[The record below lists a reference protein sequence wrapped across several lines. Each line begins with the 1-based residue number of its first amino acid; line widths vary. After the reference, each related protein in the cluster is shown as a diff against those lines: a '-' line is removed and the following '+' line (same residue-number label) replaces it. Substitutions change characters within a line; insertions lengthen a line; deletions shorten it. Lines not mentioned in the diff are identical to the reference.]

1 MKSAYIFF
9 NPKSGKD
16 EQALAQE
23 VKSYL
28 IEHDF
33 QDDYVRIITPSS
45 VEEAVALAKKASED
59 HIDLVIPLGGDGTIN
74 KICGGVYAGGAYP
87 TIGLVPAGTVNNFS
101 KALNIPQER
110 NLALENLLNGHVK
123 SVDICKVNDDYMIS
137 SLTLG
142 LLADIAA
149 NVTSE
154 MKRKLGPFAFV
165 GDAYRILKRNRSYSI
180 TLAYDNNVRS
190 LRTRLLLITMTNSI
204 AGMPAF
210 SPEATIDDG
219 LFRVYTMEHIHFFK
233 LLLHLRQFRKG
244 DFSQV
249 KEIKHFHTNNLTIS
263 TFKRKKS
270 AIPKVRIDG
279 DPGDQLPVK
288 VEVIPKALKF
298 IIPNSLP

>member
-110 NLALENLLNGHVK
+110 NLALE
-123 SVDICKVNDDYMIS
+123 
-137 SLTLG
+137 
-142 LLADIAA
+142 
-149 NVTSE
+149 
-154 MKRKLGPFAFV
+154 
-165 GDAYRILKRNRSYSI
+165 
-180 TLAYDNNVRS
+180 
-190 LRTRLLLITMTNSI
+190 
-204 AGMPAF
+204 
-210 SPEATIDDG
+210 
-219 LFRVYTMEHIHFFK
+219 
-233 LLLHLRQFRKG
+233 
-244 DFSQV
+244 
-249 KEIKHFHTNNLTIS
+249 
-263 TFKRKKS
+263 
-270 AIPKVRIDG
+270 
-279 DPGDQLPVK
+279 
-288 VEVIPKALKF
+288 
-298 IIPNSLP
+298 